1 MDIKKKDVN
10 YEKLFLEK
18 WTSTLFLWIVKSLYI
33 HYLIDGAWF
42 EFLN

>member
-18 WTSTLFLWIVKSLYI
+18 WTSTLLLWIVKLLYI
-33 HYLIDGAWF
+33 HYLIYGA
-42 EFLN
+42 